1 MGALM
6 SDVAEHASKSN
17 PALMKPRSAKTG
29 ETAVESEAA
38 GPSPESL
45 AFCLH
50 QQMAGAMVMAARSLG
65 FSMSMEA
72 MLSSLTDGLDETR
85 GADVLGYRQSAKRF
99 GLNMDVLP
107 ARRVPSVAATA
118 PLIRIDPADANNP
131 VRLIVGGELKGR
143 GSVLMFDNAGG
154 TRRDPDGDTLLQT
167 LRANAGVAHGSDNP
181 RVIWLRCGR
190 SLFSA
195 RRMGMWADLL
205 GQDKA
210 GLGWLRQALLNERSV
225 YKHAA
230 MATVVVSIFG
240 LITPLFAM
248 LVYTTI
254 APNAALNTLTTMAI
268 AVGVVLV
275 FDFVTKQLRS
285 SMVDVTARRLDV
297 ILARTLFEQQ
307 LGMKLEHQQ
316 MAAGTQADMLR
327 GYATVQ
333 EFFSSAVLLSVVELP
348 FALIAL
354 SIVFYIGGWLGYVSI
369 VAILVIL
376 VFNLI
381 LQRPM
386 EQASRLSTL
395 HGQERQ
401 GTLVEAIIA
410 AEAVRAVGAERTM
423 RRRWRDQVATSAVS
437 NHQMRTYQQLASN
450 STAFI
455 VQASGVLILV
465 FGAVMI
471 GEKHLSIG
479 ALVAVG
485 MLNSRVMAPF
495 SQLAGLLIRLY
506 HTRTALTFLS
516 RFMALPQVRQ
526 ADHTYVSRADLPGE
540 LSAHAL
546 DFRYPTGPETSVEA
560 LCEVSLSFKPGERVA
575 ILGRNGSGKST
586 LLKVLSG
593 VASPSTGVIRIDGID
608 MQQVDPAEVRG
619 LIGYVQQET
628 LLFSGTLRENL
639 VAGWPHASDEELL
652 RAAKISGVDEF
663 ARLHPQGYGM
673 RLGERGAGLSTGQ
686 KQAVAIAQAMIRNPR
701 VLLLDEPTSAL
712 DQTAEAQLLGTLR
725 EALKDRTVILVT
737 HRPALLNL
745 VNRIVVLDA
754 GRVVL
759 DKPRDEALAI
769 LARGIRADAAVR
781 TGV

>member
-1 MGALM
+1 
-6 SDVAEHASKSN
+6 V
-17 PALMKPRSAKTG
+17 
-29 ETAVESEAA
+29 
-38 GPSPESL
+38 
-45 AFCLH
+45 
-50 QQMAGAMVMAARSLG
+50 
-65 FSMSMEA
+65 
-72 MLSSLTDGLDETR
+72 
-85 GADVLGYRQSAKRF
+85 
-99 GLNMDVLP
+99 
-107 ARRVPSVAATA
+107 
-118 PLIRIDPADANNP
+118 PLIRIDPSDATNP
-131 VRLIVGGELKGR
+131 VRLIVTSELKDR
-143 GSVLMFDNAGG
+143 GSVLMFDNTGG

-167 LRANAGVAHGSDNP
+167 LRASAEADHGSDNP
-181 RVIWLRCGR
+181 QVIWLRCGR

-210 GLGWLRQALLNERSV
+210 GLSWLRQALLNERSV
-225 YKHAA
+225 YKHAV

-316 MAAGTQADMLR
+316 AAAGTQADMLR

-354 SIVFYIGGWLGYVSI
+354 SIVFYIGGWLGVVSI
-369 VAILVIL
+369 VAILAIL
-376 VFNLI
+376 VFNLL

-401 GTLVEAIIA
+401 GTLVETIIA

-471 GEKHLSIG
+471 GEKNLSIG
-479 ALVAVG
+479 ALVAAG

-540 LSAHAL
+540 LSAHTM
-546 DFRYPTGPETSVEA
+546 DFRYPTGPETFVEA

-586 LLKVLSG
+586 LLKILSG
-593 VASPSTGVIRIDGID
+593 VASPSAGVIRIDGID
-608 MQQVDPAEVRG
+608 MQQIDPAEVRG
-619 LIGYVQQET
+619 LIGYVQQEP

-639 VAGWPHASDEELL
+639 VAGWPHARDEELL

-686 KQAVAIAQAMIRNPR
+686 KQAVAIAQAMIRDPR

-737 HRPALLNL
+737 HRPALLRL

-759 DKPRDEALAI
+759 DKPRDEALVI